1 MLTSSLLLLTLVVLT
16 TLSWSESDKDF
27 SGSSFLC
34 TCDLML
40 FIRDDLASGMIFPYK
55 VSCLIL
61 SVFECEF
68 TLVRRAQRTTLS
80 VYLTSCSVLLL
91 APTDVDTVN
100 SLRLDAGQNQYQH
113 PWLTPALCCIQETL
127 PIACLH
133 YGDSVRDRLG
143 GNKQLHSTRLTW
155 EQASIHPL
163 DVDFAVTLDDAVSS
177 PDMITNVD
185 WTYPQLNKVGCQ
197 MFLTSLWEFSF
208 RAKFSWL

>member
-1 MLTSSLLLLTLVVLT
+1 M
-16 TLSWSESDKDF
+16 
-27 SGSSFLC
+27 
-34 TCDLML
+34 
-40 FIRDDLASGMIFPYK
+40 
-55 VSCLIL
+55 L

-133 YGDSVRDRLG
+133 YGDSVRDRIG

-163 DVDFAVTLDDAVSS
+163 YVDFAVTLDDAVSS

-208 RAKFSWL
+208 RAKFSWLWTQLQFCYSESNNWGLSSDNVAKGVLTATFGWLQYNGKSGRSLKAGNY